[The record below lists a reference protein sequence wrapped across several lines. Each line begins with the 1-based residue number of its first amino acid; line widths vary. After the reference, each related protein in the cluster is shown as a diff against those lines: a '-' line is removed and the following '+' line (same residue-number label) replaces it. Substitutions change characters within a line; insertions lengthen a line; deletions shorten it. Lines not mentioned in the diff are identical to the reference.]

1 MRTSIPRSAAM
12 PRSFANSLRSSPVTI
27 SEPQC
32 VMIAC
37 GTPSFSHHVS
47 WVRTGE
53 WPMRLLPSNKRTRY
67 SGAIANV
74 NLHIFQRRGAI
85 MDKNE
90 IRNIKNTHAR
100 SAYAI
105 SDRRGKNGM
114 FDWERFECDQ
124 TNLY

>member
-1 MRTSIPRSAAM
+1 
-12 PRSFANSLRSSPVTI
+12 
-27 SEPQC
+27 
-32 VMIAC
+32 
-37 GTPSFSHHVS
+37 
-47 WVRTGE
+47 
-53 WPMRLLPSNKRTRY
+53 MRLLPSNKRTRY

-124 TNLY
+124 TNLYARPLVDDVAIFDRVML